1 VRTLKQF
8 SLYTKFEDEI
18 MRFDDLFARASV
30 DDLQNLLGK
39 PALRLINLL
48 DHKTTSST
56 LRDVVIGLYGYEGL
70 LLEPRS
76 RNLLF
81 DLMRLEEAQQLL
93 VMLNERKFSDPIH
106 HLKNLSFRK
115 QEYARTLFSF
125 FALALSEAEAEII
138 QDSQDSLSSGY
149 GLFLHQRQAVQK
161 IKNALYSAPY
171 RVVLH
176 MPTGAGKTRT
186 AMNIIVEHLRSH
198 EPTIVIWLAHS
209 EELCVQADQ
218 EFQRAWKH
226 LGNRDISIGRFW
238 GKHQLNLESVVDGIV
253 IAGLAKTYS
262 AMQKSV
268 KFISDLGKSA
278 TLIIMDEAH
287 SAVAPTYADILNTL
301 TVFRRNTS
309 LLGLTATPGRTWA
322 DIDVD
327 RALAD
332 FFHRRKVTL
341 TVDGYL
347 NPVDFLVSEQYL
359 AKVDYRPIY
368 HNKGIE
374 LSNRDLN
381 LLKEALEIPD
391 DILRRLAE
399 DEIRNLLI
407 VQTIEELV
415 KRHRRI
421 LVFAA
426 TVEHSNLLAAVLSA
440 RGINASSVTGKTST
454 YERQLAI
461 SKFKDINDEPRVL
474 CNYGVLTTGFDAPL
488 TSAAVIARPTKSL
501 VLYSQ
506 MIGRAIRGKRA
517 GGNEVAEIV
526 TVVDYNLPGFNSVA
540 DAFNNWED
548 IWE

>member
-30 DDLQNLLGK
+30 SDLQNLLGK
-39 PALRLINLL
+39 HALRLINLL
-48 DHKTTSST
+48 DHKTTSSA
-56 LRDVVIGLYGYEGL
+56 LREVVIGLYGYEGL

-76 RNLLF
+76 RSLLF
-81 DLMRLEEAQQLL
+81 DLIRFEEAQHLL
-93 VMLNERKFSDPIH
+93 KMLNESNINNPID
-106 HLKNLSFRK
+106 HLKSLSFRK
-115 QEYARTLFSF
+115 QEQRRTLFSF
-125 FALALSEAEAEII
+125 FALALPEVESETIRA
-138 QDSQDSLSSGY
+138 SQDSLSSGY
-149 GLFLHQRQAVQK
+149 GLFPHQRQAVRQ
-161 IKNALYSAPY
+161 IINALYSAPY

>member
-30 DDLQNLLGK
+30 SDLQNLLGK
-39 PALRLINLL
+39 HALRLINLL
-48 DHKTTSST
+48 DHKTTSSA
-56 LRDVVIGLYGYEGL
+56 LREVVIGLYGYEGL

-76 RNLLF
+76 RSLLF
-81 DLMRLEEAQQLL
+81 DLMRFEEAQHLL
-93 VMLNERKFSDPIH
+93 KVLNESNINNPID
-106 HLKNLSFRK
+106 HLKSLSFRK
-115 QEYARTLFSF
+115 QEQLRTLFSF
-125 FALALSEAEAEII
+125 FALALPEIESETIRA
-138 QDSQDSLSSGY
+138 SQDSLSSGY
-149 GLFLHQRQAVQK
+149 GLFPHQRQAVRQ
-161 IKNALYSAPY
+161 ITNALYSAPY

-186 AMNIIVEHLRSH
+186 AMNIIVEHLRYH
-198 EPTIVIWLAHS
+198 EPTVVIWLAHS
-209 EELCVQADQ
+209 EELCVQADE
-218 EFQRAWKH
+218 EFQRAWKQ
-226 LGNRDISIGRFW
+226 LGNRDISICRLW
-238 GKHQLNLESVVDGIV
+238 GKHQFNPESIVDGVV

-268 KFISDLGKSA
+268 KFISDMGKFA
-278 TLIIMDEAH
+278 TLIVMDEAH
-287 SAVAPTYADILNTL
+287 SAVARTYTEILNTL
-301 TVFRRNTS
+301 TVFRPNTG

-322 DIDVD
+322 EIDVD

-332 FFHRRKVTL
+332 FFYRRKVTL
-341 TVDGYL
+341 SVEGYS
-347 NPVDFLVSEQYL
+347 NPVDFLVNEQYL
-359 AKVDYRPIY
+359 AKVDYRPLY
-368 HNKGIE
+368 YDKGAE
-374 LSNRDLN
+374 LSNKDLT
-381 LLKEALEIPD
+381 LLRESLEIPD

-407 VQTIEELV
+407 IQTVEELV
-415 KRHRRI
+415 KRHQRI

-440 RGINASSVTGKTST
+440 RGINARSVTGKTSSH
-454 YERQLAI
+454 ERQSAI
-461 SKFKDINDEPRVL
+461 NNFKDVNDEPRVL
-474 CNYGVLTTGFDAPL
+474 CNYGVLTTGFDAPR

-517 GGNEVAEIV
+517 GGNEIAEIV

-540 DAFNNWED
+540 EAFNNWED